1 MNKQQITEKIN
12 ELSGYLASAQK
23 VVDNYKNQIAELEE
37 KRAELLD
44 AAYEKTSGVPIP
56 CRYE

>member
-1 MNKQQITEKIN
+1 MTKEQITEKIN

-23 VVDNYKNQIAELEE
+23 VVDNYKNQISELEE

-44 AAYEKTSGVPIP
+44 AGFKQVFGRESVSGQ
-56 CRYE
+56 

>member
-1 MNKQQITEKIN
+1 MTKEQITEKIN

-23 VVDNYKNQIAELEE
+23 VVENYQLQISELEE

-44 AAYEKTSGVPIP
+44 AGFKTVFGRESNV
-56 CRYE
+56 